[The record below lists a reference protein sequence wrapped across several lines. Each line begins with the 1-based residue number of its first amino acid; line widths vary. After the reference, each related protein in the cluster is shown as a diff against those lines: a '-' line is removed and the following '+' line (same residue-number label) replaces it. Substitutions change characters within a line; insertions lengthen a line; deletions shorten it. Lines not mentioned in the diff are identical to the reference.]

1 MTKPD
6 DRAPDAHPEAM
17 PNDEALDGDELPED
31 DALDEEDV
39 AGEDAEAEEA
49 EAEEA
54 VGPAKGNLGMGQAA
68 KGAASTTER
77 RGRESAA
84 SRGEGRNSGRG
95 ARGSREPAVPQRAQT
110 ASDIAVHVDDRASAI
125 FVIAVIA
132 VFVLILLNA
141 VVLGKGGLLTPIP
154 SPKPIPSLVPGT
166 QAPPPS
172 ASASASPS
180 GSVAPAASGSSTPS
194 GSASPSATGSAA
206 PSATP
211 TPTPSA
217 TPPPSPSPVPSPSG

>member
-39 AGEDAEAEEA
+39 AGEDA

-211 TPTPSA
+211 KPSA

>member
-39 AGEDAEAEEA
+39 AGEDAEAE

-211 TPTPSA
+211 KPSA

>member
-39 AGEDAEAEEA
+39 AGEDAEAEEG
-49 EAEEA
+49 EEA

-211 TPTPSA
+211 KPSA